1 MLEIKLYKTIDATSE
16 NCTGPIGELSSAM
29 NDAYVGE
36 GVAILLGDE
45 PTRDDVL
52 VWARRTGNEV
62 AENISEGGKFKLI
75 LRKVK

>member
-1 MLEIKLYKTIDATSE
+1 MDATSA
-16 NCTGPIGELSSAM
+16 NCTGPIGEMASAM
-29 NDAYVGE
+29 NDAYPGE

-45 PTRDDVL
+45 ATRDDVL

-62 AENISEGGKFKLI
+62 AENVSEGGKFKII

>member
-1 MLEIKLYKTIDATSE
+1 MY
-16 NCTGPIGELSSAM
+16 
-29 NDAYVGE
+29 DAYVGE

-62 AENISEGGKFKLI
+62 AAEMKTESVELLN
-75 LRKVK
+75 RKVDEIRSYPGVMDTMTLIRMG